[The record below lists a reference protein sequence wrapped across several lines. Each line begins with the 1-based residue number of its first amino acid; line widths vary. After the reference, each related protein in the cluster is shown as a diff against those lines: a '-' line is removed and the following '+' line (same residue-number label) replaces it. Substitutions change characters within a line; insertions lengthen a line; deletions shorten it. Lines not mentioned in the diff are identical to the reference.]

1 MLIREVMKSAEVIK
15 DPAVRAI
22 TYAKIGVELTKM
34 KNPLASDAFKKALDT
49 VYLIE
54 NPVLLLKNLSTV
66 AYYMG
71 KAGLKSSKRIFQ
83 QIEDD
88 LGNIPKQD
96 RDIVR
101 VDIVKYLVDLD
112 EIDEAIYHASEISD
126 SEIRNEALLLAL
138 KRYLFKIKRAS
149 TIRPLQIRKAEYI
162 WQQIHREPYYSV
174 ATFELIRTLLRVE
187 EYDRAIYMINYL
199 KDPLWVK
206 QVMREVI
213 THLKKINVARKYY
226 EKLVSVAIELS
237 RKLRVD
243 ITGDLIVIFALN
255 GEADGALE
263 LIRSLGDYNEMLAEL
278 SEILVKRKPD
288 FLLKFLQKLS
298 KDELNVAGR
307 EVMNY
312 LLEHPDKE
320 LEYLVSFIASNAT
333 DERIL
338 VKAVNYYLKIDEIES
353 AVKISSRI
361 GNEELRSL
369 ALGSVAHYLLR
380 RNRIE
385 DAIDLVMHVRDPKL
399 SSQLISELLVK
410 VVRQSGGEGSGN
422 TFQAAEKK

>member
-1 MLIREVMKSAEVIK
+1 MLIKEVMKSVEVIK

-22 TYAKIGVELTKM
+22 TYAKIGVELTRM
-34 KNPLASDAFKKALDT
+34 KNPLASDAFKRALDT

-54 NPVLLLKNLSTV
+54 NPVFLLKNLSTV

-88 LGNIPKQD
+88 LRGLPKGD
-96 RDIVR
+96 RDLVR

-126 SEIRNEALLLAL
+126 SEIKNEALLLAL
-138 KRYLFKIKRAS
+138 KRYLFKIKRTS

-162 WQQIHREPYYSV
+162 WQQIQKEPYYSV

-199 KDPLWVK
+199 RDPLWVK

-213 THLKKINVARKYY
+213 THLKKVNVSRRYY
-226 EKLVSVAIELS
+226 ERLVSVAIELS
-237 RKLRVD
+237 KRLRLD

-255 GEADGALE
+255 GEVNGALK
-263 LIRSLGDYNEMLAEL
+263 LIRSVRDYNEMLVEL
-278 SEILVKRKPD
+278 SKILVKRKPD
-288 FLLKFLQKLS
+288 VLLTFLQKLS
-298 KDELNVAGR
+298 EDELNLASR
-307 EVMNY
+307 EIMNY
-312 LLEHPDKE
+312 LLEHPEKE
-320 LEYLVSFIASNAT
+320 LEYLVSFIALNVT
-333 DERIL
+333 DERVL
-338 VKAVNYYLKIDEIES
+338 VKVVNYYLKTGDVES
-353 AVKISSRI
+353 AVKISAKI

-369 ALGSVAHYLLR
+369 ALGSIAHHLLR
-380 RNRIE
+380 ENRID
-385 DAIDLVMHVRDPKL
+385 DAIDLVMHVKDPKL

-410 VVRQSGGEGSGN
+410 VVRQSGGGKSGDSL
-422 TFQAAEKK
+422 QAAEKK